1 MGSKLPVTQLKRRQ
15 KTPISIISLTT
26 SIKNNMDILSTTLV
40 WIFLLPLAVSSPI
53 SGGSSGTCYLKHSG
67 IDTLFERKHVGT
79 NYAGYNMSVNAMH
92 HSCERNRIE
101 AKKDVK
107 KQTGVNGV
115 LFGPVSTGYDPA
127 SANKCSKVFTDL
139 YQCTGVPNTYRG
151 NPSEKENFSDC
162 KSRWVTGQGC
172 KSCKKT
178 YTDAQRFYVEVDQ
191 NSGHFE
197 YTKVQYIDSSGNW
210 HTFNTNTCT
219 KW

>member
-1 MGSKLPVTQLKRRQ
+1 MY
-15 KTPISIISLTT
+15 SI
-26 SIKNNMDILSTTLV
+26 TLGL
-40 WIFLLPLAVSSPI
+40 IYLLPLATSSPI

-67 IDTLFERKHVGT
+67 IHTLFERKHVGT
-79 NYAGYNMSVNAMH
+79 NYAAYSMEENAMH

-101 AKKDVK
+101 AKKPAF
-107 KQTGVNGV
+107 QTGVNGV

-139 YQCTGVPNTYRG
+139 YQCTGVPNTYG
-151 NPSEKENFSDC
+151 GKPSEKENKADC
-162 KSRWVTGQGC
+162 ESWWITGQGC

-197 YTKVQYIDSSGNW
+197 YTKVQYEDSSGNW